1 VRQSVRHCVAMDVSN
16 LGTRVQELLD
26 GGGGEPC
33 RGAADRFLPLVT
45 LESGARCGLDRE
57 ARWLLVPDDGRP
69 ATRCTPDTAHLF
81 HEALEWKRTRFDDA
95 LEAGARAHGLPADEV
110 VFAFPTV
117 DVIRGVLAKQHPY
130 LTRLALEWLR
140 PTELRALRADLRE
153 VTRTA
158 SMPLPVKDL
167 AERLIVPE

>member
-1 VRQSVRHCVAMDVSN
+1 VRHCLTMDVSN
-16 LGTRVQELLD
+16 LGARVQELLD
-26 GGGGEPC
+26 GGGGEPLP
-33 RGAADRFLPLVT
+33 GGDGRFVPLVT

-69 ATRCTPDTAHLF
+69 VVRCTADSAHLF
-81 HEALEWKRTRFDDA
+81 HEALEWKRARFDDA
-95 LEAGARAHGLPADEV
+95 LEAAARACGLPAEV

-117 DVIRGVLAKQHPY
+117 DVVRGVLAKQHPY
-130 LTRLALEWLR
+130 LTRLALEWLHT
-140 PTELRALRADLRE
+140 TELRDLRADLRE

-158 SMPLPVKDL
+158 SMPLPVKEL